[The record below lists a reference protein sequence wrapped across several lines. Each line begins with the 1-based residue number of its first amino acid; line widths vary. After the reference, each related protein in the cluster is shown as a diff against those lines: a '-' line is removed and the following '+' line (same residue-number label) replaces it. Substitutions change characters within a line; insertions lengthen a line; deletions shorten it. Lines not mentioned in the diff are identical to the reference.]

1 MKLAGQRVLLTGAS
15 SGIGRAL
22 AVELA
27 ANGARLA
34 VVARRQAL
42 LERLAEEIA
51 RSGYALPQVVAADLS
66 ERGAA
71 GRVATEAIERL
82 GRIDILV
89 NNAGVAAGGLQ
100 WVVGDHDKARRA
112 LELNYWTPLALTEAL
127 VPAMRERDHGAVVN
141 VTSGVQVMPL
151 WFMGH
156 YSATKAAL
164 AQATQVL
171 ALELQA
177 SRVKV
182 LEVIPGTVDTAM
194 QEEQLEVP
202 GADEIVKG
210 SPLGKPE
217 KLARLL
223 VRALQRERTR
233 VIYPRVV
240 AVGYAFPGLFRAYA
254 RLLRRRATDKI
265 DTDDTRI
272 ILTGSS
278 GDPEA
283 RRRREAWEQRA
294 AMRK

>member
-1 MKLAGQRVLLTGAS
+1 MKLADQRVLLTGAS
-15 SGIGRAL
+15 SGIGRAI

-27 ANGARLA
+27 AKGARL
-34 VVARRQAL
+34 VIVARRRAL
-42 LERLAEEIA
+42 LEQLAEQIA
-51 RSGYALPQVVAADLS
+51 RSGYVRPQVVVGDLS

-71 GRVATEAIERL
+71 GKVAGDALERL
-82 GRIDILV
+82 GHVDILV
-89 NNAGVAAGGLQ
+89 NNAGMAAGGLQ

-112 LELNYWTPLALTEAL
+112 VEVNYWTPLALIEAL
-127 VPAMRERDHGAVVN
+127 VPAMREREHGAVVN

-156 YSATKAAL
+156 YAATKAAL
-164 AQATQVL
+164 AQATQAL
-171 ALELQA
+171 ALELQG
-177 SRVKV
+177 SGVKV

-194 QEEQLEVP
+194 QAEQLEVP
-202 GADEIVKG
+202 GADEIAKR

-223 VRALQRERTR
+223 VRALQRERTH

-254 RLLRRRATDKI
+254 RLLRRQATDKI
-265 DTDDTRI
+265 DTDDTRV
-272 ILTGSS
+272 ILTGSF

-294 AMRK
+294 AVRS